1 MTVAASPAAARLQT
15 AITDRAWFDRPA
27 LEVAPDLLGARLV
40 HASPTGVVAGRIVE
54 VEAYAGPEDRA
65 AHSSRGRTPRNAVMF
80 GPPGHLYVYFVYG
93 MHHCINVV
101 CGPGSK
107 PEAVLIRAVAID
119 EGMDLARA
127 RRGRSKI
134 GAPLPLAAG
143 PGNVAAAFGIDR
155 SLNGADLTTGPVWVT
170 LGEAPPR
177 IVARPRVGVAYAGDW
192 AALPWRFLVA
202 DDRHVSRR

>member
-119 EGMDLARA
+119 EGTDLARA
-127 RRGRSKI
+127 RRGWPKI

-177 IVARPRVGVAYAGDW
+177 IMARPRVGVAYAGDW

-202 DDRHVSRR
+202 DDPHVSRR

>member
-127 RRGRSKI
+127 RRGWSKI

>member
-107 PEAVLIRAVAID
+107 PEAVLVRAVAID

-127 RRGRSKI
+127 RRGWSKI

>member
-1 MTVAASPAAARLQT
+1 M
-15 AITDRAWFDRPA
+15 
-27 LEVAPDLLGARLV
+27 
-40 HASPTGVVAGRIVE
+40 HASPNGVVAGRIVE
-54 VEAYAGPEDRA
+54 VEAYEGPEDRA

-127 RRGRSKI
+127 RRGWSKI

-192 AALPWRFLVA
+192 AAVPWRFLVA
-202 DDRHVSRR
+202 DDPHVSRR

>member
-119 EGMDLARA
+119 EGTDLARA
-127 RRGRSKI
+127 RRGWSKI